1 MKLKDVDFTLQI
13 KKPES
18 SYRDL
23 IEELE
28 NTIERLKWLDIRN
41 ISNFKGSIGE
51 DVMIE
56 LKTK

>member
-13 KKPES
+13 KKPQS

-28 NTIERLKWLDIRN
+28 NVIERLKCLDN
-41 ISNFKGSIGE
+41 MSVSNFKGAVSE
-51 DVMIE
+51 DVTFE